1 MTEPGTATDPDTA
14 NDTANDTAAP
24 SGPAGPDRPTGGSGS
39 PTWARYL
46 LVAGGAVAL
55 LLLGAAA
62 GMLIGLPGS
71 TSVPVPGPDSVD
83 VGFAQDMSV
92 HHEQAVRMA
101 TWERDHTTDPQ
112 LRQLAFDIETGQSR
126 QIGYLQGWL
135 GLWGASNQSPDGYMR
150 WMPADGPGMS
160 GMSGMS
166 GRDTSAQPGA
176 APAGDGVPGGG
187 VARMPGMASDQ
198 EIRELTTSTGPAM
211 DTLFLR
217 LMLRHHQG
225 GAGMLNYAARAAQ
238 QPEVRNLASQMLT
251 SQTGESD
258 YMDQLLAARGA
269 APLPAG

>member
-1 MTEPGTATDPDTA
+1 VIDGATGTGTAELSTPAEPD
-14 NDTANDTAAP
+14 
-24 SGPAGPDRPTGGSGS
+24 GPTGRPGS

-101 TWERDHTTDPQ
+101 SWERDHTTDPQ

-135 GLWGASNQSPDGYMR
+135 GLWRASNQSPSGYMR
-150 WMPADGPGMS
+150 WMPAEGPGMA
-160 GMSGMS
+160 GM
-166 GRDTSAQPGA
+166 
-176 APAGDGVPGGG
+176 PGGHDSAG
-187 VARMPGMASDQ
+187 GGPTGAVVAQMPGMASDQ

-225 GAGMLNYAARAAQ
+225 GGPMLSYAAQTAQ
-238 QPEVRNLASQMLT
+238 EPEVRNLASQMLT
-251 SQTGESD
+251 SQTAESD
-258 YMDQLLAARGA
+258 YLRQLLAARGA
-269 APLPAG
+269 TPLPPG

>member
-1 MTEPGTATDPDTA
+1 VTDRATGTGTAELNTPAEPDEPRGAT
-14 NDTANDTAAP
+14 
-24 SGPAGPDRPTGGSGS
+24 GS
-39 PTWARYL
+39 PSWARYV

-101 TWERDHTTDPQ
+101 SWERDHTTDPE

-135 GLWGASNQSPDGYMR
+135 GLWRASNQSPTGYMR
-150 WMPADGPGMS
+150 WMPADGPGMADMPGHS
-160 GMSGMS
+160 GAG
-166 GRDTSAQPGA
+166 GGPAGTSA
-176 APAGDGVPGGG
+176 
-187 VARMPGMASDQ
+187 
-198 EIRELTTSTGPAM
+198 GPAM

-225 GAGMLNYAARAAQ
+225 GAPMLSYAARAAQ
-238 QPEVRNLASQMLT
+238 EPEVRNLATQMLT
-251 SQTGESD
+251 SQTAESD
-258 YMDQLLAARGA
+258 YMRQLLAARGA
-269 APLPAG
+269 TPLPPG